1 MSTLIMIIIT
11 ITIITYH
18 NSYWSPIL
26 SDPAYVPPPLG
37 SFPQLPLRC
46 FFFSWKV
53 LSKWKQSFQFY
64 ATPVPCASLC
74 HCVHTPMWFPF
85 SIPPFPDTVWL
96 SCRPGFQWYHTL
108 SPGQGQHLAQH
119 RFWEPYGMASLESQE
134 LGPWMFCHSCVLFS
148 REAGG
153 TMK

>member
-1 MSTLIMIIIT
+1 MLFLEMSTLIMIIIT
-11 ITIITYH
+11 IIIITYH

-74 HCVHTPMWFPF
+74 HCAPRSSVVSFFHTSLPWYCLIILQARVPVISHPVSRTGAASGTTQVLRTIWNGFLRITGAG
-85 SIPPFPDTVWL
+85 SLDV
-96 SCRPGFQWYHTL
+96 RPQLCIVF
-108 SPGQGQHLAQH
+108 
-119 RFWEPYGMASLESQE
+119 
-134 LGPWMFCHSCVLFS
+134 
-148 REAGG
+148 
-153 TMK
+153 